1 MKNARRAPLVLFPFV
16 VIFIFTIT
24 HPGCAAASDRHIIR
38 ERRARS
44 AEAEGAFREA
54 EQAYEDGNLD
64 DAHKAFESFLS
75 DYESDPLGPA
85 ASLYLGRIEL
95 DRGNPEKAYDLLTDL
110 YAREDFA
117 RDLDLLLLLG
127 RSLVMLERYT
137 EAWEVLKP
145 LAGSFPDM
153 EQEETLLR
161 LLAQTAHRLGKK
173 IEAIGFFDLLL
184 SLSPDD
190 SAEISLLISDLAASA
205 DSGMLQKAYISLDRK
220 LFAWGLVVY
229 RLAYEAYEDN
239 DLDRVQAL
247 IEDAWMAGR
256 TDLERLAEL
265 DELVRRRR
273 AVDPFTIGCLLPL
286 SGRGRVVG
294 EKSLKGLML
303 AADAF
308 TAPVRGPAFSL
319 AMRDVG
325 DDARAAARGVEELVI
340 DERAIAIVGPLDS
353 LAAEAAAERAEELG
367 VPIITLSARGPEV
380 AGSTRYVFHNFP
392 TPEDEVNALV
402 NEAVEIRKH
411 RHIAVIVPANGYGIE
426 IEERTRAALKENGLE
441 IVTTLKYDMNTK
453 SFVDI
458 ATELAKKR
466 SLDAVLLAGDTES
479 VRLALPALA
488 ARGLWSSDTVS
499 IPDDARRVTFLI
511 PGMASGSSLLR
522 AVGRYMMGAVS
533 AMGFFRG
540 ASAHSTAFAER
551 FDAEY
556 NAEPDVYAAFSYDSF
571 HLVRRSV
578 EAGALTRAGVR
589 DALSAARAAESAA
602 SFDGFN
608 RNGNA
613 RKSVVLV
620 TYSQG
625 GAVVLKR

>member
-1 MKNARRAPLVLFPFV
+1 VAFFLFAG
-16 VIFIFTIT
+16 IFTCTVT

-44 AEAEGAFREA
+44 AEAQGAFREA
-54 EQAYEDGNLD
+54 EQAYKDGNLD

-75 DYESDPLGPA
+75 SYPSDPLGPA

-95 DRGNPEKAYDLLTDL
+95 DRDNPGKAYDILTDL
-110 YAREDFA
+110 FAREDFA

-127 RSLVMLERYT
+127 RSLVMLERYA
-137 EAWEVLKP
+137 EAWDVLKP

-265 DELVRRRR
+265 DELVRRRS
-273 AVDPFTIGCLLPL
+273 AVDPFTVGCLLPL

-353 LAAEAAAERAEELG
+353 LAAEAAADRAEELG
-367 VPIITLSARGPEV
+367 VPIITLSARSPEV
-380 AGSTRYVFHNFP
+380 PGSTRYVFHNFP
-392 TPEDEVNALV
+392 TPGDEVNALV
-402 NEAVEIRKH
+402 NEAVKVRKH
-411 RHIAVIVPANGYGIE
+411 RHIAVIVPANGYGME
-426 IEERTRAALKENGLE
+426 IEGRTRTALREKGLE

-458 ATELAKKR
+458 ATELASKP
-466 SLDAVLLAGDTES
+466 SLDAVMLAGDTES

-511 PGMASGSSLLR
+511 PGMASGRSLLR
-522 AVGRYMMGAVS
+522 AVGRYMMGAIS
-533 AMGFFRG
+533 ATGFFRG

-556 NAEPDVYAAFSYDSF
+556 NTEPDVYAAFSYDSF
-571 HLVRRSV
+571 HLVGRSV
-578 EAGALTRAGVR
+578 EAGARTRAEVR
-589 DALSAARAAESAA
+589 DAFSSARAVESAA
-602 SFDGFN
+602 SFGGFN
-608 RNGNA
+608 KNGNA
-613 RKSVVLV
+613 LKSVVLV
-620 TYSQG
+620 TYSQD
-625 GAVVLKR
+625 GARVLER